1 MESGSQS
8 DTIIAP
14 ATAAGESGVSILRMS
29 GPRAAQTL
37 RQWFIPRR
45 SRCRW
50 ASHRLYFG
58 DIRDPR
64 SGDLIDQGLAV
75 LMRAPRT
82 YTGEDVAEV
91 HCHGSPAVVQEV
103 LELAREAGVRLA
115 YPGEFTMRAVL
126 NGRMDLSQAESI
138 LEVITA
144 RGERALK
151 QAIAGVSGAF
161 SHEVEAIRS
170 ELVRTQAFLE
180 ASIDFSEDE
189 IPPEDISTPL
199 EHAQVALS
207 ALHLRAASGLVY
219 RSGVRVA
226 LVGRPNVGK
235 SSLLNALLR
244 VNRAIVTAMP
254 GTTRDTIEETVVI
267 QGIPMLL
274 VDTAGIHATNDLVER
289 IGVERA
295 REALEDAV
303 IQLIV
308 LDRSVPLTDDDLT
321 LVRQAVRDRAI
332 LVLNKSDLA
341 AKWDLPCLSSDVLPS
356 AVVAI
361 SALTGEG
368 LADLEQA
375 LAVMALRVSGAVDE
389 NEIVL
394 AIPRHV
400 ELLSRAKT
408 ALGNTLDA
416 VRMGQP
422 GDVAAGELAIAS
434 RALGE
439 ITGVNAT
446 EDLLDTIFSRFC
458 LGK

>member
-1 MESGSQS
+1 
-8 DTIIAP
+8 
-14 ATAAGESGVSILRMS
+14 
-29 GPRAAQTL
+29 
-37 RQWFIPRR
+37 
-45 SRCRW
+45 
-50 ASHRLYFG
+50 
-58 DIRDPR
+58 
-64 SGDLIDQGLAV
+64 
-75 LMRAPRT
+75 
-82 YTGEDVAEV
+82 
-91 HCHGSPAVVQEV
+91 
-103 LELAREAGVRLA
+103 
-115 YPGEFTMRAVL
+115 
-126 NGRMDLSQAESI
+126 
-138 LEVITA
+138 
-144 RGERALK
+144 
-151 QAIAGVSGAF
+151 
-161 SHEVEAIRS
+161 
-170 ELVRTQAFLE
+170 
-180 ASIDFSEDE
+180 
-189 IPPEDISTPL
+189 
-199 EHAQVALS
+199 
-207 ALHLRAASGLVY
+207 
-219 RSGVRVA
+219 
-226 LVGRPNVGK
+226 
-235 SSLLNALLR
+235 
-244 VNRAIVTAMP
+244 
-254 GTTRDTIEETVVI
+254 
-267 QGIPMLL
+267 MLL

-341 AKWDLPCLSSDVLPS
+341 VKWDLPCVPSDVLPC
-356 AVVAI
+356 AVVTI